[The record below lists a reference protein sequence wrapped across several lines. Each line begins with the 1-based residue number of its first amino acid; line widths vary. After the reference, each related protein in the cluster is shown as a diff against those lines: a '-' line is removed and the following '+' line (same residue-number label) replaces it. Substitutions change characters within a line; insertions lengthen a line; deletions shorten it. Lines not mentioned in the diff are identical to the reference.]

1 MTELNPSELRAHA
14 VRCRRLAEA
23 TYDQRT
29 RDILERSAEDFD
41 EEAKQREADE
51 SGVSDTGGID
61 I

>member
-1 MTELNPSELRAHA
+1 
-14 VRCRRLAEA
+14 
-23 TYDQRT
+23 
-29 RDILERSAEDFD
+29 LERSAEDFD

>member
-29 RDILERSAEDFD
+29 RNILERSAEDFD
-41 EEAKQREADE
+41 EQAKQREADE
-51 SGVSDTGGID
+51 RDDSDASGIN

>member
-1 MTELNPSELRAHA
+1 
-14 VRCRRLAEA
+14 LAEA